1 MSEISFVS
9 TTDQDQKEKKKR
21 SENGKKIE
29 KSNDKHKIFK
39 WIPFRKEKWDKKSY
53 GNTQNN

>member
-9 TTDQDQKEKKKR
+9 TTDQDQKEKKKS

-39 WIPFRKEKWDKKSY
+39 
-53 GNTQNN
+53 